1 MYFKLNPFVL
11 FLLLF
16 LLSCEKENTSEN
28 ELFVEKIYSVEIE
41 EMSGLAL
48 ANSDI
53 LYTVSDNTNTIYKL
67 SNTGKILSSFSYT
80 GQDFEGI
87 AIDPISRNMYVVE
100 ERMRQ
105 ILVFDVYGNL
115 LNTLQ
120 VNVEVSD
127 LNSGLEGICINP
139 QNGNLFVINEK
150 SQGKLIELNSRG
162 SVVKETKLTFASDYS
177 DICCSP
183 DGKELWILSDESKTI
198 SICDTNGVL
207 RKQFAV
213 NINQMEGL
221 AIDFDNDFIYIVSDL
236 YQKLYKLKLPI

>member
-1 MYFKLNPFVL
+1 MYLKKSIVVL
-11 FLLLF
+11 SLLF
-16 LLSCEKENTSEN
+16 LFACEKGNVLEN
-28 ELFVEKIYSVEIE
+28 ELFVEKIYSVDID

-48 ANSDI
+48 SSSDI

-67 SNTGKILSSFSYT
+67 SSTGKILSSFAYV

-87 AIDPISRNMYVVE
+87 AINPTNRNIYVVE

-120 VNVEVSD
+120 VNVEVRD

-139 QNGNLFVINEK
+139 LNGNIFVINEK
-150 SQGKLIELNSRG
+150 SPAKLIELNSSG
-162 SVVKETKLTFASDYS
+162 SLISETKLSFASDYS

-183 DGKELWILSDESKTI
+183 DGQELWILSDESKTI
-198 SICDTNGVL
+198 SICDTKGTL
-207 RKQFAV
+207 IKQFSV
-213 NINQMEGL
+213 KINQMEGL
-221 AIDFDNDFIYIVSDL
+221 AIDFNKNIIYIVSDS
-236 YQKLYKLKLPI
+236 YKQLYKLTIND